1 LKSFIIIGS
10 LLCALSV
17 VLGAF
22 GSHGLKSKLSIDQLV
37 VYETATRYLMYHAIG
52 LFLIGVLSYNLP
64 ANSIRLPGIIMFF
77 GVLIFSGSLYI
88 VSLKKIS
95 YFGMVAPIGG
105 MALII
110 SWVLL
115 AINVYKIN

>member
-1 LKSFIIIGS
+1 M
-10 LLCALSV
+10 CALSV
-17 VLGAF
+17 ILGAF

-64 ANSIRLPGIIMFF
+64 ANSVRLPGIIMFF

-95 YFGMVAPIGG
+95 YFGMVAPISG

-115 AINVYKIN
+115 AIYVYKIN

>member
-1 LKSFIIIGS
+1 MKSFIIIGS

-17 VLGAF
+17 ILGAF

-64 ANSIRLPGIIMFF
+64 TNSIRLPGIIMFF

-95 YFGMVAPIGG
+95 YFGMLAPIGG